1 MKDTNK
7 TMDNLLDTCKLFA
20 AAILVAVLLLAFA
33 GCGKGRADDTPTQM
47 IPSTQQT
54 TQPETTQAPTIKET
68 TPAVETAPAAEPTA
82 STEEAWKIEFEKSL
96 LENYGVTPEYYEDLG
111 GGVYQVYVKID
122 GKTVPYVTVD
132 SATGDYHG

>member
-20 AAILVAVLLLAFA
+20 ATILVAVLLLTFA
-33 GCGKGRADDTPTQM
+33 GREKGRVNDAPTQT
-47 IPSTQQT
+47 IPTTQQT

-68 TPAVETAPAAEPTA
+68 TPAVETVPTAETTA

-111 GGVYQVYVKID
+111 NGIYQVYVNID
-122 GKTVPYVTVD
+122 GKVVPYVVVD

>member
-7 TMDNLLDTCKLFA
+7 TIDNLVDTCKLFA

-33 GCGKGRADDTPTQM
+33 ACGKGQVNDAPTQTV
-47 IPSTQQT
+47 PSTQQM
-54 TQPETTQAPTIKET
+54 TQPETTQAPTEEST
-68 TPAVETAPAAEPTA
+68 TAVETVPAAETTA
-82 STEEAWKIEFEKSL
+82 STEEMWKIEFEKSL

-111 GGVYQVYVKID
+111 DGVYQVYVKID
-122 GKTVPYVTVD
+122 GKIVPYVAVD

>member
-20 AAILVAVLLLAFA
+20 ANILVAVLLLTFA
-33 GCGKGRADDTPTQM
+33 GCEKGRVNDALTQTIPT
-47 IPSTQQT
+47 TQQT

-68 TPAVETAPAAEPTA
+68 TPAVETVPTAETTA

-111 GGVYQVYVKID
+111 NGIYQVYVNID
-122 GKTVPYVTVD
+122 GKVVPYVVVD

>member
-20 AAILVAVLLLAFA
+20 ATILVAVLLLTFA
-33 GCGKGRADDTPTQM
+33 GCKKGRVNDAPTQT
-47 IPSTQQT
+47 ILTTQQT

-68 TPAVETAPAAEPTA
+68 TPAVETVPTAETTA

-111 GGVYQVYVKID
+111 NGIYQVYVNID
-122 GKTVPYVTVD
+122 GKVVPYVVVD

>member
-7 TMDNLLDTCKLFA
+7 TMDNLLDTCKPFA

-33 GCGKGRADDTPTQM
+33 GCEKGRADNTPTQT

-54 TQPETTQAPTIKET
+54 TQPETTQAPTLK
-68 TPAVETAPAAEPTA
+68 TAPAAETTA

-111 GGVYQVYVKID
+111 DGVYQVYVKID